1 MARRKRM
8 EFQQT
13 GRSGRRGG
21 VPESFDRVFI
31 SRRMLLAKTAVVG
44 GFAALA
50 GRLGF
55 MQIVAHDDAVA
66 DARGNREFTKSLAAP
81 RGLIYDRQGRLLAKN
96 ETAFQVEIVPSEL
109 PPVDTAERRRVLD
122 QLIAE
127 LRLPDALVIDPNEIP
142 GEQKNEVYA
151 SIARARGR
159 EFEDIAASIDA
170 IKAAEKQNYLI
181 LLEDNLSIDD
191 AALWR
196 TRCRSTAG
204 LHVMSLLDFQLGNTS
219 SDSRNAVVI
228 KTDVGK
234 ETAMSIEA
242 NKLYL
247 PGVRIDDSVLVRRYT
262 GGSSMSHILG
272 FVGPVDQDDIEA
284 AGNLNDAGVSLYGI
298 NDRIGKDGLESSL
311 ESTLR
316 GRKGHRVILRDAI
329 GNEIGIAPGSEDFNR
344 EATPGDSVT
353 LTIDLELQTAAT
365 RALKSYIEFSTDDR
379 KFKGNDKNKQFSISG
394 AVVAM
399 DPRNGE
405 VLAMVSYPQFDN
417 SLLTEGISKA
427 LWDELG
433 DPQSGAPYFNR
444 AIGSAQPPGSTFKSF
459 LATAAL
465 HAGTLDPDM
474 TYVCTGGIGLPQGNN
489 LLDPKKYP
497 CWLTG
502 PGHGPMSLDSGLR
515 TSCDVFFYN
524 VGTKSVED
532 LYYIDIDYSDDGS
545 SFQQGTEQKEFSGL
559 GIDKIHEILTEK
571 FWFSQTTNIELG
583 GESTGLIPSQ
593 QWLSDT
599 FEQTGWAAG
608 DTIIT
613 SIGQGFVQVTPIQ
626 MATNTVALA
635 NGGTIYTPTLV
646 RDTIKAGPTNED
658 ATPVAS
664 ATNQEPTRIPAEP
677 LPPLRKMK
685 FKPEHIDPVR
695 EGMLHVVNTFDES
708 NLLMSGSVSSIQ
720 LANNSHSTDLAW
732 PRTNP
737 PGTSEEDKIL
747 IAGKTGTAEVG
758 ASIEGIEDIDEKT
771 GKYNN
776 QHAWF
781 TCWAP
786 YEEPEIVVSVLI
798 EYGGEGGTYAAP
810 CADVVLRAYFE
821 TTGKRKRDEM
831 VDDRGNQRLVS
842 VLSKD
847 KEPVL
852 DIDTADSLAWFEP
865 GDTADT
871 SGNRD

>member
-66 DARGNREFTKSLAAP
+66 DARGNREFTKSLPAP

-96 ETAFQVEIVPSEL
+96 ETAFQVEIVPNEL
-109 PPVDTAERRRVLD
+109 PPVDSAERRRVLD

-127 LRLPDALVIDPNEIP
+127 LQLPDALVIDPNEIP
-142 GEQKNEVYA
+142 DDQKDEVYA
-151 SIARARGR
+151 SIAHARGR
-159 EFEDIAASIDA
+159 QNEDIAASVKA
-170 IKAAEKQNYLI
+170 IKTAESQNYLI
-181 LLEDNLSIDD
+181 LLEDDLTIDD
-191 AALWR
+191 AARWR
-196 TRCRSTAG
+196 MMCRSTLG
-204 LHVMSLLDFQLGNTS
+204 LRVMNLLDYQLGNTP
-219 SDSRNAVVI
+219 SDSRNAVIV
-228 KTDVGK
+228 KTKVGR
-234 ETAMSIEA
+234 ETAMRIEG

-247 PGVRIDDSVLVRRYT
+247 PGVRIDDTVLIRSYP
-262 GGSSMSHILG
+262 GGPSMSHILG
-272 FVGPVDQDDIEA
+272 FVGPVAQEDVEDKDNQNE
-284 AGNLNDAGVSLYGI
+284 AGVPLYGD
-298 NDRIGKDGLESSL
+298 NDRIGKDGLEKAL
-311 ESTLR
+311 EKTLR
-316 GRKGHRVILRDAI
+316 GQKGHRVILRDAI

-344 EATPGDSVT
+344 EPTAGDSVS

-365 RALKSYIEFSTDDR
+365 RALKSFIEFSTDDR
-379 KFKGNDKNKQFSISG
+379 KIKGNDKNKQFSISG

-417 SLLTEGISKA
+417 SLLTDGISQA

-433 DPQSGAPYFNR
+433 DEKSGAPYFNR

-465 HAGTLDPDM
+465 HEGTLDPDM
-474 TYVCTGGIGLPQGNN
+474 TYTCTGGIGLPLGNN

-497 CWLTG
+497 CWLTA
-502 PGHGPMSLDSGLR
+502 GHGPMSLDSGLR

-524 VGTKSVED
+524 VGTKAVED
-532 LYYIDIDYSDDGS
+532 LFYIDIDYFDDGS
-545 SFQQGTEQKEFSGL
+545 SQQGTEQKEFSGL
-559 GIDKIHEILTEK
+559 GIDKIHELLTGK
-571 FWFSQTTNIELG
+571 FWFSQTTNLGLG
-583 GESTGLIPSQ
+583 GESTGLIPSPE
-593 QWLSDT
+593 WLADT

-646 RDTIKAGPTNED
+646 RETIKARRIADD
-658 ATPVAS
+658 ATPGAS
-664 ATNQEPTRIPAEP
+664 TSDQEPTRIPADP
-677 LPPLRKMK
+677 IPPLREMK

-695 EGMLHVVNTFDES
+695 EGMLHVVNTFDPD
-708 NLLMSGSVSSIQ
+708 NLLLNGSVSSVE
-720 LANNSHSTDLAW
+720 LPDSSHSTDLAW

-737 PGTSEEDKIL
+737 PGTPEEDRIL

-758 ASIEGIEDIDEKT
+758 ASDESIQDIDEKT

-821 TTGKRKRDEM
+821 TTGRRSRDEM
-831 VDDRGNQRLVS
+831 ADDRGTQRLVS

-847 KEPVL
+847 SEPVL
-852 DIDTADSLAWFEP
+852 DIETAESLAWFKP